1 MYYRV
6 YAKFQGQKKFEAL
19 DLSTGAQV
27 KNLIYATMI
36 TESEIPK
43 VEKIIEDN
51 KEVEFQIRKI
61 K

>member
-43 VEKIIEDN
+43 LSSIFEQN
-51 KEVEFQIRKI
+51 KDVEFQIRKI

>member
-1 MYYRV
+1 MYYRI

-43 VEKIIEDN
+43 VQKIIEDN

>member
-1 MYYRV
+1 MYYRI
-6 YAKFQGQKKFEAL
+6 YAKFQGQKKFKAL

-36 TESEIPK
+36 TKSEIPK
-43 VEKIIEDN
+43 VQKIIKDN
-51 KEVEFQIRKI
+51 KEVEFEIRKI

>member
-1 MYYRV
+1 MYYRI

>member
-1 MYYRV
+1 MYYRI
-6 YAKFQGQKKFEAL
+6 YAKFQDQKKFEAL
-19 DLSTGAQV
+19 NLSTGTQV

-43 VEKIIEDN
+43 VQKIIEDN

>member
-43 VEKIIEDN
+43 LSSIFEQN
-51 KEVEFQIRKI
+51 KDVQFQIRKI

>member
-1 MYYRV
+1 MYYRI

-27 KNLIYATMI
+27 KNLIYASMV

>member
-1 MYYRV
+1 MYYRI

-43 VEKIIEDN
+43 LSSIFEQN
-51 KEVEFQIRKI
+51 KDVQFQIRKI

>member
-1 MYYRV
+1 MYYRI

-43 VEKIIEDN
+43 VAKIFEDN

-61 K
+61 N

>member
-1 MYYRV
+1 MHYRI

-27 KNLIYATMI
+27 KNLIYATI
-36 TESEIPK
+36 VTKSEIPRLCSIF
-43 VEKIIEDN
+43 EEN
-51 KEVEFQIRKI
+51 KDVEFQIRKI

>member
-1 MYYRV
+1 MYYRI

-51 KEVEFQIRKI
+51 KEVKFQIRKI

>member
-51 KEVEFQIRKI
+51 KEVQFQIRKI

>member
-1 MYYRV
+1 MYYRI
-6 YAKFQGQKKFEAL
+6 YAKFQVQKKFEAL

>member
-1 MYYRV
+1 MHYRI

-51 KEVEFQIRKI
+51 KEIEFQIRKI

>member
-51 KEVEFQIRKI
+51 KEIEFQIRKI

>member
-1 MYYRV
+1 MYYRI

-43 VEKIIEDN
+43 LSSIFEQN
-51 KEVEFQIRKI
+51 KDVEFQIRKI